1 MLAGLSLTAK
11 ASNLQ
16 YTVPSSVPRDAIPLD
31 CTPVGVSYVQNVSEL
46 RSLLTLNCLHRM
58 EFFMW
63 PSYMTNITPPM
74 QCISRFTDIYGE
86 KMPIRIGGT
95 TQDRATYDPS
105 FDGYVSYTVANP
117 LDAPDTLTYGPRFW
131 DLISNLFFLSIYLI
145 PRLTA
150 TIRCT

>member
-1 MLAGLSLTAK
+1 MQG
-11 ASNLQ
+11 
-16 YTVPSSVPRDAIPLD
+16 
-31 CTPVGVSYVQNVSEL
+31 VSEL
-46 RSLLTLNCLHRM
+46 CLFLTLDCLDRI

-105 FDGYVSYTVANP
+105 FDGYVSYTVASP

-131 DLISNLFFLSIYLI
+131 DLISKLSFLSCFLSFSLFAT
-145 PRLTA
+145 LTA
-150 TIRCT
+150 TNRCI